1 MEYKYILKS
10 SNKKED
16 SNLKTIVLTAVITSL
31 LTGITQYLLQKNH
44 LSNEQDYWKKRYN
57 IEEVKDVNTVRFNL
71 IKEISEGILQLE
83 IQAKE
88 IKIQS
93 ALVKY
98 LNSKE
103 EIEQLTKL
111 TINYQKDLYRI
122 TSKMEIASIYF
133 GKNVDNL
140 LLKLGNA
147 LTENYEH
154 NYVKN
159 SIKGPHLPEFD
170 LDFNTIEKLP
180 RIKKQTFEEMLKNMQ
195 QDLDE
200 NSK

>member
-1 MEYKYILKS
+1 MEYNYILEK
-10 SNKKED
+10 SNKKEN
-16 SNLKTIVLTAVITSL
+16 SNLKTIILTAVITTF
-31 LTGITQYLLQKNH
+31 LTAITQFFLEKNH

-57 IEEVKDVNTVRFNL
+57 IEQVKDVNNVRFNL

-83 IQAKE
+83 FQAKE
-88 IKIQS
+88 IKIQN
-93 ALVKY
+93 AFVKY
-98 LNSKE
+98 SNSKE
-103 EIEQLTKL
+103 EIEKLSKL

-133 GKNVDNL
+133 DKDVDKL
-140 LLKLGNA
+140 LSNLGNA

-154 NYVKN
+154 NYIKS
-159 SIKGPHLPEFD
+159 SIQGPHLPEFD

-180 RIKKQTFEEMLKNMQ
+180 KIKKQAFEEMLKNMQ
-195 QDLDE
+195 KDLDE

>member
-1 MEYKYILKS
+1 MEYNYILKS
-10 SNKKED
+10 SNKKKN
-16 SNLKTIVLTAVITSL
+16 SNLKTIVLTAIITTF
-31 LTGITQYLLQKNH
+31 LTAITQYFLQKNH

-57 IEEVKDVNTVRFNL
+57 IEEIKDVNTVRFNL

-88 IKIQS
+88 IKIQN
-93 ALVKY
+93 AFVKY
-98 LNSKE
+98 SNSKE
-103 EIEQLTKL
+103 DIEQLSKL
-111 TINYQKDLYRI
+111 TISYQKDLYRI

-133 GKNVDNL
+133 DKNVDKL

-159 SIKGPHLPEFD
+159 SIEGPHLPEFD

-180 RIKKQTFEEMLKNMQ
+180 KIKKQTFEEMLKNMQ
-195 QDLDE
+195 KDLDE